1 MRRREFIGRFGL
13 FGAAAASTFFG
24 RGSRAQSVPNR
35 PVIAWAGAP
44 PAGTPAGANVPQFIL
59 DLTFGNFVKGLSEFG
74 YEQGRN
80 VNVIK
85 RFDMFTDRVAT
96 MEEMVALVKPDI
108 IAAPATLQAVEAR
121 KATSTIPIVCAAL
134 ADAVHLSLIASD
146 ARPGGNVT
154 GIEPYI
160 AGLPTKQIELAR
172 EIAPTAR
179 CVGLLTN
186 MNDPKGPPQVGD
198 LRTACQSLGFSM
210 VEADANTPNDIQGA
224 LAALANE
231 KVDVVVVLQT
241 NLFLVRCEQIGAIA
255 LEKRLPTVFGYRE
268 HVIHGG
274 LVSYGVDLRWC
285 YRRVGYFVDKILRGV
300 RCGDLPIE
308 FPTKFWLAANLNTA
322 KALGVTVPA
331 GLLARADEV
340 IE

>member
-13 FGAAAASTFFG
+13 FGAAAASIFLG
-24 RGSRAQSVPNR
+24 RGSRAQSVSKR
-35 PVIAWAGAP
+35 PLIAWAGAP
-44 PAGTPAGANVPQFIL
+44 PAGTPAGVNVPQFIL
-59 DLTFGNFVKGLSEFG
+59 DLTLGNFFKGLSDFG

-80 VNVIK
+80 ISIIR

-108 IAAPATLQAVEAR
+108 IAAPATLQAVEAH
-121 KATSTIPIVCAAL
+121 KATSTIPIVCGAL
-134 ADAVHLSLIASD
+134 ADAVHLGLIASE
-146 ARPGGNVT
+146 AHPGGNVT

-160 AGLPTKQIELAR
+160 AGLPTKQIELVR

-179 CVGLLTN
+179 RVGLLTN

-198 LRTACQSLGFSM
+198 LKTACQSSGVS
-210 VEADANTPNDIQGA
+210 VIEANANTPDEIPGA

-231 KVDVVVVLQT
+231 NVDFVVVLQT
-241 NLFLVRCEQIGAIA
+241 NLLTVRGEQIGAIT

-268 HVIHGG
+268 NVIHGG

-285 YRRVGYFVDKILRGV
+285 YHRMGYFVDKILRGAP
-300 RCGDLPIE
+300 CGDLPIE

-322 KALGVTVPA
+322 KALGVTIPA

>member
-96 MEEMVALVKPDI
+96 MEEMVALVKPDV
-108 IAAPATLQAVEAR
+108 IAVPTTLHAVEAQ
-121 KATSTIPIVCAAL
+121 KATSTIPIVCGAL
-134 ADAVHLSLIASD
+134 ADAVHLGLIASD

-198 LRTACQSLGFSM
+198 LRTACQSLGFSV
-210 VEADANTPNDIQGA
+210 VEADANTPNDIPGA

>member
-1 MRRREFIGRFGL
+1 
-13 FGAAAASTFFG
+13 
-24 RGSRAQSVPNR
+24 
-35 PVIAWAGAP
+35 
-44 PAGTPAGANVPQFIL
+44 
-59 DLTFGNFVKGLSEFG
+59 LTFGNLVKGLLEFG

-80 VNVIK
+80 IDII
-85 RFDMFTDRVAT
+85 RRTDIFRDRVPSI
-96 MEEMVALVKPDI
+96 EEMVALVKPDI
-108 IAAPATLQAVEAR
+108 IVAPATLEAVAAR

-134 ADAVHLSLIASD
+134 ADAIHLGLIASE

-160 AGLPTKQIELAR
+160 AGLPAKQIELVR
-172 EIAPTAR
+172 EVVPTAR
-179 CVGLLTN
+179 RVGLLTN

-198 LRTACQSLGFSM
+198 LKAACQALGLS
-210 VEADANTPNDIQGA
+210 VVDADTSTSKDIPNA

-231 KVDVVVVLQT
+231 EVDVAVVLQT
-241 NLFLVRCEQIGAIA
+241 NLLLNMSEQIGDIA

-268 HVIHGG
+268 HVIYGG

-285 YRRVGYFVDKILRGV
+285 YRRAGYFVDNILRGA
-300 RCGDLPIE
+300 RPGDLPIE
-308 FPTKFWLAANLNTA
+308 FPTKLWLAANLKTA
-322 KALGVTVPA
+322 RALGVTVPA

>member
-1 MRRREFIGRFGL
+1 M
-13 FGAAAASTFFG
+13 
-24 RGSRAQSVPNR
+24 
-35 PVIAWAGAP
+35 
-44 PAGTPAGANVPQFIL
+44 
-59 DLTFGNFVKGLSEFG
+59 
-74 YEQGRN
+74 
-80 VNVIK
+80 
-85 RFDMFTDRVAT
+85 
-96 MEEMVALVKPDI
+96 ALVKPDI
-108 IAAPATLQAVEAR
+108 IAAPATLEAVAAR

-134 ADAVHLSLIASD
+134 ADAVHLGLIASE

-154 GIEPYI
+154 GIAPYI

-179 CVGLLTN
+179 RVGLLTN

-198 LRTACQSLGFSM
+198 LKAACGTLSLSV
-210 VEADANTPNDIQGA
+210 VEADASTAQDIPNA
-224 LAALANE
+224 LAALANQE
-231 KVDVVVVLQT
+231 VDVAVVLQT
-241 NLFLVRCEQIGAIA
+241 NLLLNMSEQIGAIA

-268 HVIHGG
+268 HVTHGG

-285 YRRVGYFVDKILRGV
+285 YRRSGYFVDKILRGV
-300 RCGDLPIE
+300 RPGDLPIE
-308 FPTKFWLAANLNTA
+308 FPTKLWLAVNLKTA

>member
-1 MRRREFIGRFGL
+1 MRRREFIGRLGL
-13 FGAAAASTFFG
+13 FGAAAGSTFVG
-24 RGSRAQSVPNR
+24 QGSNAQSAPKR
-35 PVIAWAGAP
+35 PIIAWAGAP
-44 PAGTPAGANVPQFIL
+44 PAGAPAGANVPQFIL
-59 DLTFGNFVKGLSEFG
+59 DLVFGNFVKGLSEFG

-85 RFDMFTDRVAT
+85 RFDMFADRVAT

-108 IAAPATLQAVEAR
+108 IIAPATLQAVEAR
-121 KATSTIPIVCAAL
+121 KATSTIPIVCGAL
-134 ADAVHLSLIASD
+134 ADAVHLGLIASE

-160 AGLPTKQIELAR
+160 AGLPTKQIELVR
-172 EIAPTAR
+172 EIAPMAR
-179 CVGLLTN
+179 RVGLLTN

-198 LRTACQSLGFSM
+198 LKAACQALGLSV
-210 VEADANTPNDIQGA
+210 VEADASTANDIPGA

-231 KVDVVVVLQT
+231 KVDAVVVIQT
-241 NLFLVRCEQIGAIA
+241 NLLLVRCEQIGAIA

-285 YRRVGYFVDKILRGV
+285 YRRIGYFVDKILKGV
-300 RCGDLPIE
+300 PCGDLPIE
-308 FPTKFWLAANLNTA
+308 FPTKFWLAANLKTA
-322 KALGVTVPA
+322 KALGVTVPV

>member
-1 MRRREFIGRFGL
+1 
-13 FGAAAASTFFG
+13 
-24 RGSRAQSVPNR
+24 
-35 PVIAWAGAP
+35 
-44 PAGTPAGANVPQFIL
+44 
-59 DLTFGNFVKGLSEFG
+59 LTFGNLVKGLLEFG

-80 VNVIK
+80 IDII
-85 RFDMFTDRVAT
+85 RRTDIFRDRVSSI
-96 MEEMVALVKPDI
+96 EEMVALVKPDI
-108 IAAPATLQAVEAR
+108 IVAPATLEAVAAR

-134 ADAVHLSLIASD
+134 ADAIHLGLIASE

-160 AGLPTKQIELAR
+160 AGLPAKQIELVR
-172 EIAPTAR
+172 EVVPTAR
-179 CVGLLTN
+179 RVGLLTN

-198 LRTACQSLGFSM
+198 LKAACQALGLS
-210 VEADANTPNDIQGA
+210 VVDADTSTSKDIPNA

-231 KVDVVVVLQT
+231 EVDVAVVLQT
-241 NLFLVRCEQIGAIA
+241 NLLLNMSEQIGDIA

-268 HVIHGG
+268 HVIYGG

-285 YRRVGYFVDKILRGV
+285 YRRAGYFVDNILRGA
-300 RCGDLPIE
+300 RPGDLPIE
-308 FPTKFWLAANLNTA
+308 FPTKLWLAANLKTA
-322 KALGVTVPA
+322 RALGVTVPA

>member
-1 MRRREFIGRFGL
+1 MRRREFIGL
-13 FGAAAASTFFG
+13 VSVVGAGAASTLSG
-24 RGSRAQSVPNR
+24 RRASAQSVPKP

-44 PAGTPAGANVPQFIL
+44 PPGTASPPQFL
-59 DLTFGNFVKGLSEFG
+59 VDLTFGNFVKGLLEFG

-80 VNVIK
+80 VKVI
-85 RFDMFTDRVAT
+85 RRTDIFPDRVPT
-96 MEEMVALVKPDI
+96 IEEMVALIKPDI
-108 IAAPATLQAVEAR
+108 IAAPATLEAVAAR

-134 ADAVHLSLIASD
+134 ADAVHLGLIVSE
-146 ARPGGNVT
+146 ARPERNVT

-172 EIAPTAR
+172 EIAPAAR
-179 CVGLLTN
+179 RVGLLTN

-198 LRTACQSLGFSM
+198 LKAACEALSLSV
-210 VEADANTPNDIQGA
+210 VEADASTANDIPGA

-231 KVDVVVVLQT
+231 KVDIVVVLQT
-241 NLFLVRCEQIGAIA
+241 NLLLNRCEQIGAVA
-255 LEKRLPTVFGYRE
+255 LEKGLPTVFGYRE

-274 LVSYGVDLRWC
+274 LASYGVDLRWC
-285 YRRVGYFVDKILRGV
+285 FRRAGYFVDKILRGA
-300 RCGDLPIE
+300 RPGDLPIE
-308 FPTKFWLAANLNTA
+308 FPTKLWLAANLQTA
-322 KALGVTVPA
+322 KALGVTIPA

>member
-1 MRRREFIGRFGL
+1 MRRREFIGGFGL
-13 FGAAAASTFFG
+13 IGAAASTLFG
-24 RGSRAQSVPNR
+24 LGSSAQSAPKR
-35 PVIAWAGAP
+35 PLIAWAGAP

-59 DLTFGNFVKGLSEFG
+59 DLTYGNFVKGLSEFG

-80 VNVIK
+80 VDVIK
-85 RFDMFTDRVAT
+85 RFNMFADRVPT

-108 IAAPATLQAVEAR
+108 IVAPATLEAVAAR

-134 ADAVHLSLIASD
+134 ADAVHLGLIASD

-179 CVGLLTN
+179 YVGLLTN

-198 LRTACQSLGFSM
+198 LRTACQSLGFNV
-210 VEADANTPNDIQGA
+210 VEADANTPNDIPGA

-322 KALGVTVPA
+322 KAVGVIVPA
-331 GLLARADEV
+331 GLLARADEI